1 MSCRHVLLGIST
13 VISIVPP
20 HPVFDFLRPHVIWDA
35 LYSSSKRAEEHAVIC
50 QPETQTKILGEVRSW
65 ANSAT
70 SPRICWL
77 SGPAGTGKTTVA
89 HTIAEEYDKR
99 GQLAATFFFWR
110 KTGDRD
116 DINKLVATLAYQIAS
131 RIPQAKDQMEQTLE
145 LKNNSWVP
153 LPKLS
158 LEHQLS
164 KLLVRGQVAGA
175 NPAGPN
181 LIVID
186 GLDECA
192 SQVGIYWLIDWLR
205 RNNPPF
211 RFLLTSRPE
220 PQIEACFRPGDGRS
234 YAQLLSL
241 TESEDNIRKYF
252 VTELEKVWP
261 EEQRVKDGGPPKW
274 PSESDLSKLVEK
286 SEGLFVYAATAVRYI
301 SGKGYPKT
309 LLENVLELHKGLDP
323 LYAQVIKAAKEWND
337 FDTVMGAIMYL
348 RYPLGADNLSEV
360 LVNVD
365 KRLEGPAIRSALNGC
380 HSILVI
386 PGNDEVIESYH
397 ASLRDFLTNKFRSNT
412 DFYTLFYNPAMSHG
426 QLMVGCLEAITRA
439 FSDGSRAPRYPL
451 ISWYYHAC
459 VFLSEPGT
467 SEELGGLK
475 DKTGELMKKID
486 VKWVKSWMVDALYW
500 AGVPYLKEQ
509 LPPQK
514 VRV

>member
-1 MSCRHVLLGIST
+1 M
-13 VISIVPP
+13 PP
-20 HPVFDFLRPHVIWDA
+20 HPVFDFLRPHVVWDA
-35 LYSSSKRAEEHAVIC
+35 LYGSSKRAEEHAVIC

-65 ANSAT
+65 AISTT

-89 HTIAEEYDKR
+89 HTIAEECDER

-131 RIPQAKDQMEQTLE
+131 RIPQAKDQIEQTLE

-192 SQVGIYWLIDWLR
+192 SQEGICWLIDWLR
-205 RNNPPF
+205 RSNPPF

-220 PQIEACFRPGDGRS
+220 RQIQTCFQPGDGRS
-234 YAQLLSL
+234 YARLLSL
-241 TESEDNIRKYF
+241 TESKDNIRKYF
-252 VTELEKVWP
+252 ITELEKVWP
-261 EEQRVKDGGPPKW
+261 GEQRVKDGGPLKW
-274 PSESDLSKLVEK
+274 PSESDLNELVEK

-301 SGKGYPKT
+301 RGKGYPQT
-309 LLENVLELHKGLDP
+309 LLEDVLELHNGLDP
-323 LYAQVIKAAKEWND
+323 LYAQVIEVAKEWKY
-337 FDTVMGAIMYL
+337 FDAVMGAIMYL
-348 RYPLGADNLSEV
+348 QYPLGADSLSAV

-365 KRLEGPAIRSALNGC
+365 KCLEGPVIRSALNGC

-386 PGNDEVIESYH
+386 PGNNEVIESYH
-397 ASLRDFLTNKFRSNT
+397 ASLRDFLTNKSRSNT
-412 DFYTLFYNPAMSHG
+412 DFHTLFYDPAISHG

-439 FSDGSRAPRYPL
+439 FTYASQAPAYAL

-467 SEELGGLK
+467 SEGLGELK
-475 DKTGELMKKID
+475 DKAEELMKKID
-486 VKWVKSWMVDALYW
+486 VKWVKSWMADALCY
-500 AGVPYLKEQ
+500 AGVPYLKKQ